1 MNIGLPGYCNKVY
14 PYPGYCATV
23 LQKSQKFRVRV
34 WGSYRTY
41 RSSGYG
47 YGSVTDLTEV
57 PGIVARACTELTQ
70 VPGRYKNA
78 VPASRVY
85 AKRAYRAYRS
95 SGYGYECRTELTE
108 VPVAGMN
115 VLLN

>member
-41 RSSGYG
+41 KSSGYG
-47 YGSVTDLTEV
+47 YESVAELTE
-57 PGIVARACTELTQ
+57 

-78 VPASRVY
+78 VPIPRVFV
-85 AKRAYRAYRS
+85 ARAYRPYRN

-108 VPVAGMN
+108 VSGTGTGMSALQN
-115 VLLN
+115 LQVFVG